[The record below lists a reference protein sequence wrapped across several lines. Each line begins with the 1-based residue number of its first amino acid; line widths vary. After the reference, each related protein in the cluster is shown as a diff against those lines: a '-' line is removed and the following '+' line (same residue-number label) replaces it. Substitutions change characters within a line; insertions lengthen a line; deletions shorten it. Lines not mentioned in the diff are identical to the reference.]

1 SGKLKSSRA
10 GQEPLQRTAGA
21 HPVTREQRGIRSLR
35 TDQIVA
41 SVVRWSHDH
50 GMCSQTFERLFENRR
65 RQVRA
70 VAVERNDAALMMIC
84 EVGKYGSEACSK
96 TFPFLPSHV
105 PSPPNWCPK
114 CFTAR
119 AAAI

>member
-1 SGKLKSSRA
+1 M
-10 GQEPLQRTAGA
+10 
-21 HPVTREQRGIRSLR
+21 
-35 TDQIVA
+35 
-41 SVVRWSHDH
+41 RWSHDH

-96 TFPFLPSHV
+96 TFSLLRYHVHV
-105 PSPPNWCPK
+105 P
-114 CFTAR
+114 AD
-119 AAAI
+119 